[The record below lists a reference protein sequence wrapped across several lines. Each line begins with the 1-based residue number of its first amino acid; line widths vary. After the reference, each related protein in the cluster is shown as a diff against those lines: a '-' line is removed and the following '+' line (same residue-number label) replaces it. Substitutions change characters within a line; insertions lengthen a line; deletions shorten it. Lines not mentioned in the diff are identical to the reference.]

1 MLTTASE
8 PLIGR
13 ISRSL
18 TFNRHTWHFTSGNR
32 QLMPIDI
39 PCQSWQIG
47 LGTGFARPAAQQ
59 RLDGSLEDCYCC

>member
-18 TFNRHTWHFTSGNR
+18 TFNRHTRHFTSGNR

-47 LGTGFARPAAQQ
+47 LWHWICTSCCAA
-59 RLDGSLEDCYCC
+59 ET